1 MSIMRERE
9 KKLVILCTIH
19 ANHLEVFFNKMLL
32 KHCMHK
38 NGIVFVLNCSRFS
51 VKEKRIRIS
60 SQTISPLSLTLARG
74 RSSEKAAA
82 LNPGE
87 EGRVYRSEKR
97 ERERALTK
105 SLPGKKRR
113 KGGKLSFSFALLTK
127 EPKGRSLL
135 FLMMRRER
143 GGRWNG
149 IRQTVWETLSKFY
162 LGMGESETT
171 ECQTYKLIY

>member
-1 MSIMRERE
+1 MDESRDSQLESSPHRLLSTYVTYYTTQYMSIMRERG
-9 KKLVILCTIH
+9 KKLVILGTIH

-87 EGRVYRSEKR
+87 EGR
-97 ERERALTK
+97 
-105 SLPGKKRR
+105 
-113 KGGKLSFSFALLTK
+113 
-127 EPKGRSLL
+127 
-135 FLMMRRER
+135 
-143 GGRWNG
+143 
-149 IRQTVWETLSKFY
+149 
-162 LGMGESETT
+162 ES
-171 ECQTYKLIY
+171 I